1 MDIYLKI
8 FLILFSLLILLNRGS
23 NKMDF
28 SDKRRNF
35 LKLMLTASVTTFT
48 YPHQFLGAIEPIIKD
63 NDDKILGIYGLNLD
77 RFPQLHEVWGS
88 VRFEIE
94 GTIVFFPKVI
104 LTRVPKEQ
112 YSVDFI
118 AVSEQ
123 CPHEGYLI
131 KDLDP
136 DTHLFECSGHGTL
149 FDVTGKYI
157 WGPASKNLQRFILS
171 FDGEKTVYIEIPALI
186 TSLPEKTFSEP
197 LFYLRQN
204 IPNPCSEKTIIEFGV
219 ESVSFVS
226 LKLTNLN
233 GNPVKVLFEKESF
246 QGQMTLNIDVTQ
258 IPSGI
263 YIYSL
268 YLDNQIK
275 ICKKLIIQH

>member
-1 MDIYLKI
+1 M
-8 FLILFSLLILLNRGS
+8 
-23 NKMDF
+23 NKMFFED
-28 SDKRRNF
+28 SRRNF
-35 LKLMLTASVTTFT
+35 LKLMLSATISTISF
-48 YPHQFLGAIEPIIKD
+48 PPKFLGAVQPFLKD
-63 NDDKILGIYGLNLD
+63 DGNELLGIYGLNLD
-77 RFPQLHEVWGS
+77 RFPQLYEIWGS

-112 YSVDFI
+112 YGVDFI

-149 FDVTGKYI
+149 FDVTGRYL
-157 WGPASKNLQRFILS
+157 WGPASKNLQRFKVS

-186 TSLPEKTFSEP
+186 TTIKRINQYEH
-197 LFYLRQN
+197 LFYLKQN
-204 IPNPCSEKTIIEFGV
+204 IPNPCTDNCSIEFGI
-219 ESVSFVS
+219 EKPSSVAIV
-226 LKLTNLN
+226 LTNLN
-233 GNPVKVLFEKESF
+233 GITIAKLFESNYFEGNK
-246 QGQMTLNIDVTQ
+246 TLNIDVSVY
-258 IPSGI
+258 PAGA

-268 YLDNQIK
+268 FVNNELK
-275 ICKKLIIQH
+275 ISKKIIVQH